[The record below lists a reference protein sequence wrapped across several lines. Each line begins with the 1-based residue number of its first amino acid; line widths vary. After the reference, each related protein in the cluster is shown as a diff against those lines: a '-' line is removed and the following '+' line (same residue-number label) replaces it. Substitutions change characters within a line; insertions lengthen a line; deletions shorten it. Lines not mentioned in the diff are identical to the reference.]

1 MSWAKR
7 FLKNNPKVSAMLGAA
22 AVAAAS
28 AYAPGSGPIVRSV
41 LANLLGL

>member
-1 MSWAKR
+1 MGWPKR

-28 AYAPGSGPIVRSV
+28 AYAPGSGPVVRSM
-41 LANLLGL
+41 LAALLGL

>member
-28 AYAPGSGPIVRSV
+28 AYAPGSGPVVRDMLST
-41 LANLLGL
+41 LLGF